1 MILFKKF
8 RYLPAVALMVLAF
21 TACDDDFNT
30 IGGELVGG
38 QLDAF
43 PRYEAGVVAYNKK
56 LSAVQTNNLPLQ
68 LLGVYNEPVY
78 GQQQANVLAQLSL
91 SANNPGFGNEP
102 RLDSV
107 VLTLPYFSTKQEND
121 AQGNAVYKLDSIY
134 GNSPFKLTISRSG
147 YFLNDFDP
155 EANFESR
162 QRYYSDQGPLFESN
176 LIGEPIYVNESFM
189 PSPREV
195 VYRQLNEEGELDTTR
210 VSPRMRI
217 NLSKEFFKTN
227 ILDKAGSTELSNTNN
242 FRNFLR
248 GLYFKAEAVNG
259 DGSIM
264 SLNFNNSDAGIVL
277 YFTNIEEE
285 DGEEIEKQGSFR
297 INFGNNNV
305 NTFTMPMPAAIT
317 QEIAASSEA
326 PGAANL
332 FLRGGEGSMA
342 VIELFEDEAELE
354 ELRTKNWLINEA
366 NLTFYVNQERV
377 VGGVAEPSRVLLYN
391 LATNQLLADYGAD
404 PSAASEN
411 PELAVRSHSPQL
423 VRDEDENGI
432 YYKIR
437 ITEHVRRILS
447 QDAENVKLGLVV
459 TQNIKVIN
467 YAALKQPVDG
477 IDRVPTA
484 SVISPKG
491 TVLHG
496 NLSPNADKRLKFN
509 IFYTETNN

>member
-1 MILFKKF
+1 
-8 RYLPAVALMVLAF
+8 
-21 TACDDDFNT
+21 
-30 IGGELVGG
+30 
-38 QLDAF
+38 
-43 PRYEAGVVAYNKK
+43 
-56 LSAVQTNNLPLQ
+56 
-68 LLGVYNEPVY
+68 
-78 GQQQANVLAQLSL
+78 
-91 SANNPGFGNEP
+91 
-102 RLDSV
+102 
-107 VLTLPYFSTKQEND
+107 
-121 AQGNAVYKLDSIY
+121 
-134 GNSPFKLTISRSG
+134 
-147 YFLNDFDP
+147 
-155 EANFESR
+155 
-162 QRYYSDQGPLFESN
+162 
-176 LIGEPIYVNESFM
+176 
-189 PSPREV
+189 
-195 VYRQLNEEGELDTTR
+195 
-210 VSPRMRI
+210 
-217 NLSKEFFKTN
+217 
-227 ILDKAGSTELSNTNN
+227 
-242 FRNFLR
+242 
-248 GLYFKAEAVNG
+248 
-259 DGSIM
+259 
-264 SLNFNNSDAGIVL
+264 
-277 YFTNIEEE
+277 
-285 DGEEIEKQGSFR
+285 
-297 INFGNNNV
+297 
-305 NTFTMPMPAAIT
+305 
-317 QEIAASSEA
+317 
-326 PGAANL
+326 
-332 FLRGGEGSMA
+332 MA

-354 ELRTKNWLINEA
+354 ELRSKNWLINEA

>member
-1 MILFKKF
+1 MILLKRF
-8 RYLPAVALMVLAF
+8 RYLPAVALMVLVF
-21 TACDDDFNT
+21 TGCDDDFNT

-38 QLDAF
+38 QLNAF
-43 PRYEAGVVAYNKK
+43 PKYEAGVVAYNKK

-91 SANNPGFGNEP
+91 SANNPSFGNEP

-134 GNSPFKLTISRSG
+134 GNSPFKLSITRSG

-176 LIGEPIYVNESFM
+176 LIGNPIYVNQAFV
-189 PSPREV
+189 PSAREV
-195 VYRQLNEEGELDTTR
+195 AYLQQNETGELDTTR
-210 VSPRMRI
+210 VSPRIRI
-217 NLSKEFFKTN
+217 NLSKEFFQTN
-227 ILDKAGSTELSNTNN
+227 ILDKAGSAELSNNNN

-248 GLYFKAEAVNG
+248 GLYFKAEPVNG
-259 DGSIM
+259 DGSLM
-264 SLNFNNSDAGIVL
+264 SLNFNDSAAGIVL
-277 YFTNIEEE
+277 YYTNIEEV
-285 DGEEIEKQGSFR
+285 DGEEIEKPGTFK

-305 NTFTMPMPAAIT
+305 NTFNMPFPAPIT
-317 QEIAASSEA
+317 QEIAASSNV

-342 VIELFEDEAELE
+342 VIELFEDEAELA
-354 ELRTKNWLINEA
+354 ELRSKNWLINEA
-366 NLTFYVNQERV
+366 NLTFYVNQEMV
-377 VGGVAEPSRVLLYN
+377 SGGITEPSRVLLYN
-391 LATNQLLADYGAD
+391 LETNQLLVDYGAD

-411 PELAVRSHSPQL
+411 PNLAVRSHSPLL

-432 YYKIR
+432 YYKVR
-437 ITEHVRRILS
+437 ITEHVRRILN

-459 TQNIKVIN
+459 TQNIRVIN
-467 YAALKQPVDG
+467 FAALRQPVDG
-477 IDRVPTA
+477 IDRVPA
-484 SVISPKG
+484 GSVISPKG

-509 IFYTETNN
+509 VFYTETNN